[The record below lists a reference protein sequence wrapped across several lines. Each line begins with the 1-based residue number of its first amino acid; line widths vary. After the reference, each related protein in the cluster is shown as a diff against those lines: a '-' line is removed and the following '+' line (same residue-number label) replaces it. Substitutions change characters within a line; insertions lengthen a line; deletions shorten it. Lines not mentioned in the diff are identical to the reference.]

1 MSGFVRDERGSI
13 ALNFALASTALIMCT
28 GAALDFT
35 RSSNARTELQNAAD
49 SAALAIARTAGSIT
63 SSDTL
68 KQLVTSHMATM
79 LPTAYSFTVTSATK
93 VGNTVKVVAEGSVPA
108 GLTGVMGYKTLK
120 QKVASE
126 TTWGTGKLEV
136 ALVLDNTGSMGDF
149 GRMTELKKAANTL
162 LDELST
168 SDPGLVK
175 IGIVP
180 FDVNVKVPTTY
191 KTASWFKSDWW
202 VSWFWKGCIAD
213 RDQPYDAG
221 DAAVT
226 SAAATKY
233 PGALCSSDSLVSIQP
248 LTDNFTTLYSKVNAM
263 TPSGNTNITIGLAW
277 GMAVLS
283 SQDPYTEGAAP
294 GTKDLS
300 RAIVLMTDG
309 ANTENRWTTSATSI
323 DARTQLACQAA
334 KDGGIKVYVVRLVE
348 GNSTLLKSC
357 ASSEETY
364 YDVDVSDLVPAFK
377 AIGEQLSQLHLS
389 S

>member
-1 MSGFVRDERGSI
+1 
-13 ALNFALASTALIMCT
+13 
-28 GAALDFT
+28 
-35 RSSNARTELQNAAD
+35 
-49 SAALAIARTAGSIT
+49 
-63 SSDTL
+63 
-68 KQLVTSHMATM
+68 
-79 LPTAYSFTVTSATK
+79 
-93 VGNTVKVVAEGSVPA
+93 
-108 GLTGVMGYKTLK
+108 
-120 QKVASE
+120 
-126 TTWGTGKLEV
+126 
-136 ALVLDNTGSMGDF
+136 
-149 GRMTELKKAANTL
+149 
-162 LDELST
+162 
-168 SDPGLVK
+168 
-175 IGIVP
+175 
-180 FDVNVKVPTTY
+180 
-191 KTASWFKSDWW
+191 
-202 VSWFWKGCIAD
+202 
-213 RDQPYDAG
+213 
-221 DAAVT
+221 
-226 SAAATKY
+226 
-233 PGALCSSDSLVSIQP
+233 
-248 LTDNFTTLYSKVNAM
+248 M